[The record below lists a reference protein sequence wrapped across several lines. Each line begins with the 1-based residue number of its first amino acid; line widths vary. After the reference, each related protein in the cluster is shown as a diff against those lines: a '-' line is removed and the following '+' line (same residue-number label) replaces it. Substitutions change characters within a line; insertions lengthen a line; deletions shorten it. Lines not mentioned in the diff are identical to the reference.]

1 MSKIASN
8 GVYAVLLE
16 RNFIKED
23 SSVSEEP
30 LNAVGEMRAPKPKKC
45 QCQLPT
51 TCLGWSFLLAMS
63 AACLVV
69 LTFHLW
75 ITWHLQQKVVALQVQ
90 VDSLSAL
97 DLNEMRTQLRDLYDL
112 RDLHAERESG
122 LPGLPTSADED
133 EVVYSISR
141 ITLIQCRCDCKRRH
155 FKILS

>member
-1 MSKIASN
+1 MSNKIASN

-16 RNFIKED
+16 RNIKED
-23 SSVSEEP
+23 SSITEEP
-30 LNAVGEMRAPKPKKC
+30 LNSAGEMRASKPKKC

-63 AACLVV
+63 AACMVV

-133 EVVYSISR
+133 EVVILLSR
-141 ITLIQCRCDCKRRH
+141 DKYNLDLIFIQFIYC
-155 FKILS
+155 